1 MKIIEKIVE
10 DCDTLTKDEC
20 MLIFDKNGE
29 YFLIRW
35 HDTVLVEDDV
45 LVILT
50 RDYKF
55 FIQNDAIP
63 IFIIK
68 QFSYTYDYLNDNCK
82 NYKCDRR

>member
-10 DCDTLTKDEC
+10 ECDTLTKDEC

-29 YFLIRW
+29 YVLIRW
-35 HDTVLVEDDV
+35 YDAILVEGDV

-50 RDYKF
+50 SDYKF

-63 IFIIK
+63 TFIIK
-68 QFSYTYDYLNDNCK
+68 QFNNNYDYVNDNCK
-82 NYKCDRR
+82 NCKLNL